1 MVRRILTRLSSPSIL
16 PYRWYLDNEAEAQV
30 ERIRDSAIL
39 ATGDDPILQNIL
51 TRAFSGNNYEEDLNA
66 LYQRK
71 FH

>member
-1 MVRRILTRLSSPSIL
+1 MPQLESDR
-16 PYRWYLDNEAEAQV
+16 
-30 ERIRDSAIL
+30 ERIRDAAIL